1 MATKV
6 IFLTATGTGT
16 YTLPTNFVSLVSVE
30 AIGGG
35 GSGAVAGG
43 NTGFGGGGGGYSYS
57 NAITGLT
64 AGQTLYYNVGLG
76 GTSGSSASDG
86 GDTWFNT
93 SNSAP
98 VANTTGVLA
107 KGGTQ
112 GTTSSTGIGGA
123 AASGVGTIKFSGGN
137 GGASTVSQ
145 IRAGGGGAAGPSG
158 NGGNGGD
165 GYTNNPGS
173 GGGGGGAN
181 GGTAGAN
188 GTASVGGNGGDGG
201 GGTGGGAGATSSV
214 VAQAGTTGT
223 GGGGGG
229 GQGSTNWNGGNGG
242 TGSVWTQTSDG
253 STAGPGGGGGGS
265 ALNSG
270 GSSFGG
276 NGVNY
281 GGAGGAGGSSGAG
294 AGGQGIIV
302 LTYSTAGSRLTNT
315 GALLVN
321 GSFDEVTLTTGA
333 TVQRLLSDGTLQVS
347 GSFDEVFMSS
357 GSLQF
362 NGSTQWLTFPG
373 TGITLSATDFTI
385 EAWVYFTAAGPN
397 SYSVYPNG
405 SSIFGQASTGF
416 TISFG
421 GNTSSFNSISIYAN
435 NGISS
440 TVSGTIAATVNTWY
454 HIAVV
459 HTAAGNWAIYLNG
472 VALTLGVNIANATWT
487 DGATFYIARNGT
499 TGREY
504 YLTGYISNFRLVA
517 GTQVYTSNFTPPTAP
532 LPPITNTKLLLN
544 TSQNTNSAF
553 LDSGPNKLTVTRV
566 GTPTAISTSPFG
578 YGSLSFNGTT
588 QYLTVPSSAN
598 LLFGTGN
605 FTVEAWIY
613 HVGSAPGGGATF
625 DNVIFGAYNATAFVC
640 FLQNSDLAPCL
651 YDGTTQYTSATALT
665 PSTWTHVAW
674 VRSSSVLAIYVNGV
688 STSITPNTT
697 LTTNFAT
704 ARINYI
710 GRDSAA
716 ADRYFSGYLT
726 DIKVTKGLAIYTSNF
741 TPPTSRLTTSTGTV
755 LLMNTVSTD
764 RLNDSST
771 SSFTITGVPTL
782 TGPPY
787 VSSSPL
793 TVTGLAAR
801 QLSDGTLQVS
811 GYFDEY
817 TGF

>member
-1 MATKV
+1 MAT
-6 IFLTATGTGT
+6 
-16 YTLPTNFVSLVSVE
+16 N
-30 AIGGG
+30 
-35 GSGAVAGG
+35 
-43 NTGFGGGGGGYSYS
+43 
-57 NAITGLT
+57 
-64 AGQTLYYNVGLG
+64 
-76 GTSGSSASDG
+76 
-86 GDTWFNT
+86 
-93 SNSAP
+93 
-98 VANTTGVLA
+98 
-107 KGGTQ
+107 
-112 GTTSSTGIGGA
+112 
-123 AASGVGTIKFSGGN
+123 
-137 GGASTVSQ
+137 
-145 IRAGGGGAAGPSG
+145 
-158 NGGNGGD
+158 
-165 GYTNNPGS
+165 
-173 GGGGGGAN
+173 
-181 GGTAGAN
+181 
-188 GTASVGGNGGDGG
+188 
-201 GGTGGGAGATSSV
+201 
-214 VAQAGTTGT
+214 
-223 GGGGGG
+223 
-229 GQGSTNWNGGNGG
+229 
-242 TGSVWTQTSDG
+242 
-253 STAGPGGGGGGS
+253 
-265 ALNSG
+265 
-270 GSSFGG
+270 
-276 NGVNY
+276 
-281 GGAGGAGGSSGAG
+281 
-294 AGGQGIIV
+294 
-302 LTYSTAGSRLTNT
+302 GSRLTNT
-315 GALLVN
+315 GTLITT
-321 GSFDEVTLTTGA
+321 GIFDEVTLTGTP
-333 TVQRLLSDGTLQVS
+333 QFRQDGFAIYSL
-347 GSFDEVFMSS
+347 SFDEVFMSS

-385 EAWVYFTAAGPN
+385 EAWVYLTAVQT
-397 SYSVYPNG
+397 YV
-405 SSIFGQASTGF
+405 SIFSTGSTGF
-416 TISFG
+416 SIAVVGYPSY
-421 GNTSSFNSISIYAN
+421 GNIQTQVNPNVAIQAN
-435 NGISS
+435 NSFS
-440 TVSGTIAATVNTWY
+440 LNTWY

-755 LLMNTVSTD
+755 LLMNTVSTAP
-764 RLNDSST
+764 LNDSST
-771 SSFTITGVPTL
+771 SSFTIAAL
-782 TGPPY
+782 NNPPY

-801 QLSDGTLQVS
+801 QLSNGTLQVS
-811 GYFDEY
+811 GYFDE
-817 TGF
+817 TTALTFNNTN

>member
-1 MATKV
+1 M
-6 IFLTATGTGT
+6 
-16 YTLPTNFVSLVSVE
+16 SLGMGYE
-30 AIGGG
+30 HELGDE
-35 GSGAVAGG
+35 
-43 NTGFGGGGGGYSYS
+43 FGGDFDEFDEFGSDFVVCS
-57 NAITGLT
+57 LH
-64 AGQTLYYNVGLG
+64 LEMRLMSLG
-76 GTSGSSASDG
+76 GRVMSLG
-86 GDTWFNT
+86 G
-93 SNSAP
+93 
-98 VANTTGVLA
+98 
-107 KGGTQ
+107 
-112 GTTSSTGIGGA
+112 
-123 AASGVGTIKFSGGN
+123 
-137 GGASTVSQ
+137 
-145 IRAGGGGAAGPSG
+145 
-158 NGGNGGD
+158 
-165 GYTNNPGS
+165 
-173 GGGGGGAN
+173 
-181 GGTAGAN
+181 
-188 GTASVGGNGGDGG
+188 
-201 GGTGGGAGATSSV
+201 
-214 VAQAGTTGT
+214 
-223 GGGGGG
+223 
-229 GQGSTNWNGGNGG
+229 
-242 TGSVWTQTSDG
+242 
-253 STAGPGGGGGGS
+253 
-265 ALNSG
+265 
-270 GSSFGG
+270 
-276 NGVNY
+276 
-281 GGAGGAGGSSGAG
+281 
-294 AGGQGIIV
+294 
-302 LTYSTAGSRLTNT
+302 RL
-315 GALLVN
+315 
-321 GSFDEVTLTTGA
+321 
-333 TVQRLLSDGTLQVS
+333 
-347 GSFDEVFMSS
+347 MS
-357 GSLQF
+357 
-362 NGSTQWLTFPG
+362 
-373 TGITLSATDFTI
+373 
-385 EAWVYFTAAGPN
+385 
-397 SYSVYPNG
+397 
-405 SSIFGQASTGF
+405 
-416 TISFG
+416 
-421 GNTSSFNSISIYAN
+421 
-435 NGISS
+435 
-440 TVSGTIAATVNTWY
+440 
-454 HIAVV
+454 
-459 HTAAGNWAIYLNG
+459 
-472 VALTLGVNIANATWT
+472 LGVNIANATWT

-553 LDSGPNKLTVTRV
+553 LDSGPNKLTVTQV

-755 LLMNTVSTD
+755 LLMNTVSTAP
-764 RLNDSST
+764 LNDSST
-771 SSFTITGVPTL
+771 SSFTIAAL
-782 TGPPY
+782 NNPPY

-801 QLSDGTLQVS
+801 QLSNGTLQVS
-811 GYFDEY
+811 GYFDE
-817 TGF
+817 TTALTFNNTN